1 MRRRRELP
9 SPCPDGTSVRSDQ
22 RHINGPFSDGGAVG
36 GRSYARRM
44 TSSAQVPGQASD
56 QGTDRETNA
65 GPAAQGRPTAN
76 AMRRALKRARDGVAL
91 DTGEAAVL
99 LQARGEDLRD
109 LCASAA
115 RVRDA
120 GLEAAGRPGVITYS
134 RGVFIPLTRLCRD
147 KCHYCTF
154 VTVPGKLRRDG
165 HGMFMSPDEV
175 LDIARRG
182 AEMGCKEALFTLGD
196 KPEDRWPEAREWLE
210 AHGYDDTLS
219 YVRAMAIRVLEETGL
234 LPHLNPGV
242 LSWTDFQRLKPVA
255 PSLGMMLETTAER
268 LWSEPGGPHYGSP
281 DKEPAVRLRVLEDAG
296 RSNVPFTT
304 GLLIG
309 IGETYE
315 ERAESL
321 FALRRIQ
328 RAYHGI
334 QELIMQN
341 FRAKPD
347 TAMRGMPDAELEELA
362 ATIAVAR
369 HIMGPSTRIQAPP
382 NLVDGEYQLLIDAG
396 IDDWGGVSPLTRDH
410 VNPERPW
417 PQIDELTERCAAAGF
432 ELRERLPIYPEFLQR
447 GEPWLDPRLLPHVR
461 ALADPETGLA
471 IEDAPVVGRPWQE
484 PDEGFTMSSSG
495 RTDLHHTIDTEGR
508 TADRR
513 DDFDEVY
520 GDWEALRE
528 AAAPGM
534 APERIDSDVRQ
545 ALAQAAD
552 DPTRLTDAQALAL
565 LHADGPALDTLCTIA
580 DELRRDTVGDDVTYI
595 VTRNINF
602 TNVCYTGCRFCA
614 FAQRR
619 TDADAYTL
627 SLSQVADRAQQAWDV
642 GAVEVCMQGGIHP
655 DLPGTAYFDIARAV
669 KERVPGMHVH
679 AFSPMEVVNG
689 ATRTG
694 LSIREWLSEAKA
706 AGLDS
711 IPGTAAEILDDEVR
725 WILTKGKLPTATWV
739 EVIKTAH
746 ELGIRSSSTMMY
758 GHVDQPRHWLGH
770 LRLLAEIQQETGG
783 FTEFVTLPFIHTN
796 APVYL
801 AGIARPGPTTRD
813 NRAVTAM
820 ARVLL
825 YPHITNIQT
834 SWVKLGADG
843 AAEMLRSGANDLGGT
858 LMEETISRMAGS
870 SYGSYRSIQDLIAI
884 ADRAGRPARPRT
896 TTYAPV
902 TEERQAAALASDGH
916 LPELLPVVE

>member
-1 MRRRRELP
+1 
-9 SPCPDGTSVRSDQ
+9 
-22 RHINGPFSDGGAVG
+22 
-36 GRSYARRM
+36 M
-44 TSSAQVPGQASD
+44 TTSAQGNEPGAPTGS
-56 QGTDRETNA
+56 
-65 GPAAQGRPTAN
+65 AAPTAN

-91 DTGEAAVL
+91 DTAEAAVL
-99 LQARGEDLRD
+99 LQARGDDLRE
-109 LCASAA
+109 LMASAA

-134 RGVFIPLTRLCRD
+134 RSVFIPLTRLCRD

-154 VTVPGKLRRDG
+154 ATVPGKLRRAG

-175 LDIARRG
+175 LAIARRG
-182 AEMGCKEALFTLGD
+182 AEMGCKEALITLGD
-196 KPEDRWPEAREWLE
+196 RPEDRWPEAREWLE
-210 AHGYDDTLS
+210 AEGYDDTIA
-219 YVRAMAIRVLEETGL
+219 YVRAMAIRILEETGL
-234 LPHLNPGV
+234 LPHLNPGAMT
-242 LSWTDFQRLKPVA
+242 WTDFQRLKPVA
-255 PSLGMMLETTAER
+255 PSMGMMLETTAER

-296 RSNVPFTT
+296 RSSVPFTS

-309 IGETYE
+309 IGENHE
-315 ERAESL
+315 ERADSL
-321 FALRRIQ
+321 FALRRVS
-328 RAYHGI
+328 RSYHGI
-334 QELIMQN
+334 QEVIVQN

-347 TAMRGMPDAELEELA
+347 TAMRGMPDAELDDLV
-362 ATIAVAR
+362 ATVAVAR
-369 HIMGPSTRIQAPP
+369 HILGPSACIQAPP
-382 NLVDGEYQLLIDAG
+382 NLVDAEYEQLIGAG
-396 IDDWGGVSPLTRDH
+396 IDDWGGVSPLTPDH

-417 PQIDELTERCAAAGF
+417 PQVDELAERSAAAGF
-432 ELRERLPIYPEFLQR
+432 RLRERLAVYPEYVRR
-447 GEPWLDPRLLPHVR
+447 GEPWLDPRLLPHVT

-471 IEDAPVVGRPWQE
+471 REDAIPTGLPWQE
-484 PDEGFTMSSSG
+484 PDEAFSASG
-495 RTDLHHTIDTEGR
+495 RTDLHRAIDTEGR
-508 TADRR
+508 TGDRR
-513 DDFDEVY
+513 KDFDEVY

-534 APERIDSDVRQ
+534 VPSRIDADVKA

-552 DPTRLTDAQALAL
+552 DPTRLTDPEALAL
-565 LHADGPALDTLCTIA
+565 LHAEGPALDALCRIA
-580 DELRRDTVGDDVTYI
+580 DDLRRATVGDDVTYI

-627 SLSQVADRAQQAWDV
+627 SLNQVADRAQQAWDV

-694 LSIREWLSEAKA
+694 MSIREWLTAARE
-706 AGLDS
+706 AGLDT

-725 WILTKGKLPTATWV
+725 WVLTKGKLPTATWV
-739 EVIKTAH
+739 EVVKTAH

-758 GHVDQPRHWLGH
+758 GHVDQPRHWLAH

-801 AGIARPGPTTRD
+801 AGIARPGPTARD

-820 ARVLL
+820 ARILL
-825 YPHITNIQT
+825 HPHIPNIQT
-834 SWVKLGADG
+834 SWVKLGTEG

-870 SYGSYRSIQDLIAI
+870 SYGSYRSIQDLVAI
-884 ADRAGRPARPRT
+884 AELAGRPARART
-896 TTYAPV
+896 TTYGPV
-902 TEERQAAALASDGH
+902 PEDRQAAALASDGH
-916 LPELLPVVE
+916 LPELLPVLGD

>member
-1 MRRRRELP
+1 MTT
-9 SPCPDGTSVRSDQ
+9 SATSGT
-22 RHINGPFSDGGAVG
+22 GPTENS
-36 GRSYARRM
+36 
-44 TSSAQVPGQASD
+44 
-56 QGTDRETNA
+56 
-65 GPAAQGRPTAN
+65 
-76 AMRRALKRARDGVAL
+76 MRRALKRARDGVAL
-91 DTGEAAVL
+91 DVSEAAVL
-99 LQARGEDLRD
+99 LQARGEALTDLA
-109 LCASAA
+109 ASAA

-120 GLEAAGRPGVITYS
+120 GLEQAGRPGVITYS
-134 RGVFIPLTRLCRD
+134 KSVFVPLTRLCRD

-154 VTVPGKLRRDG
+154 VTVPGKLRRAG

-175 LDIARRG
+175 LDIARKG
-182 AEMGCKEALFTLGD
+182 AALGCKEALITLGD
-196 KPEDRWPEAREWLE
+196 KPEDRWPEAREWLD
-210 AHGYDDTLS
+210 AHGYDDTIA
-219 YVRAMAIRVLEETGL
+219 YVRAVSIRILEETGL

-242 LSWTDFQRLKPVA
+242 MTWTDFQRLKPVA
-255 PSLGMMLETTAER
+255 PSMGMMLETTATR
-268 LWSEPGGPHYGSP
+268 LWSEPGGPHHGSP

-296 RSNVPFTT
+296 RSSVPFTS

-309 IGETYE
+309 IGETHE

-321 FALRRIQ
+321 FALRKVA

-334 QELIMQN
+334 QELIIQN

-347 TAMRGMPDAELEELA
+347 TAMRGMPDAELDDLV
-362 ATIAVAR
+362 ATVAVAR
-369 HIMGPSTRIQAPP
+369 HIMGPGACLQAPP
-382 NLVDGEYQLLIDAG
+382 NLVDSEYERLIGAG
-396 IDDWGGVSPLTRDH
+396 IDDWGGVSPLTIDH

-417 PQIDELTERCAAAGF
+417 PQIEELAAKSRAAGF
-432 ELRERLPIYPEFLQR
+432 ELRERLCVYPEFVRR
-447 GEPWLDPRLLPHVR
+447 GEPWLDPRLRPHVA

-471 IEDAPVVGRPWQE
+471 RADAVVEGHPWQE
-484 PDEGFTMSSSG
+484 PEEAFVPTG
-495 RTDLHHTIDTEGR
+495 RTDLHRTIDTEGR
-508 TADRR
+508 TGDRR
-513 DDFDEVY
+513 EDFDEVY
-520 GDWEALRE
+520 GDWAALRE

-534 APERIDSDVRQ
+534 APERIDTDVRQ
-545 ALAQAAD
+545 ALRTAAD
-552 DPTRLTDAQALAL
+552 DPTRLTDAEALAL
-565 LHADGPALDTLCTIA
+565 LHADGPALDALCGVA
-580 DELRRDTVGDDVTYI
+580 DDVRRSAVGDDVTYI

-627 SLSQVADRAQQAWDV
+627 SLDQVADRAQQAWDV

-694 LSIREWLSEAKA
+694 LSIREWLSAAKD

-711 IPGTAAEILDDEVR
+711 VPGTAAEILDDEVR
-725 WILTKGKLPTATWV
+725 WILTKGKLPAATWT
-739 EVIKTAH
+739 EVIRTAH

-770 LRLLAEIQQETGG
+770 LRTLAGIQRETGG

-801 AGIARPGPTTRD
+801 AGIARPGPSLRD

-820 ARVLL
+820 ARLL
-825 YPHITNIQT
+825 LHPWIPNIQT
-834 SWVKLGADG
+834 SWVKLGTEG

-870 SYGSYRSIQDLIAI
+870 SYGSYKSIRDLVAV
-884 ADRAGRPARPRT
+884 AEAAGRPAKPRT
-896 TTYAPV
+896 TLYGEVP
-902 TEERQAAALASDGH
+902 EERRRAAEASDGH
-916 LPELLPVVE
+916 LPELLPVLD

>member
-1 MRRRRELP
+1 MTTP
-9 SPCPDGTSVRSDQ
+9 APP
-22 RHINGPFSDGGAVG
+22 GP
-36 GRSYARRM
+36 
-44 TSSAQVPGQASD
+44 
-56 QGTDRETNA
+56 
-65 GPAAQGRPTAN
+65 GRPTEN
-76 AMRRALKRARDGVAL
+76 SMRRALKRARDGVAL
-91 DTGEAAVL
+91 DASEAAVL
-99 LQARGEDLRD
+99 LQARGEDLTD
-109 LCASAA
+109 LAASAA

-120 GLEAAGRPGVITYS
+120 GLDQAGRPGVITYS
-134 RGVFIPLTRLCRD
+134 KSVFIPLTRLCRD

-154 VTVPGKLRRDG
+154 VTVPGKLRRAG

-175 LDIARRG
+175 LDIARKG
-182 AEMGCKEALFTLGD
+182 AALGCKEALITLGD
-196 KPEDRWPEAREWLE
+196 KPEDRWPEAREWLD
-210 AHGYDDTLS
+210 AHGYDDTIA
-219 YVRAMAIRVLEETGL
+219 YVRAISVRILEETGL

-242 LSWTDFQRLKPVA
+242 MSWTDFQRLKPVA
-255 PSLGMMLETTAER
+255 PSMGMMLETTATR
-268 LWSEPGGPHYGSP
+268 LWSEPGGPHHGSP

-296 RSNVPFTT
+296 RSSVPFTS

-321 FALRRIQ
+321 FALRKVS

-334 QELIMQN
+334 QELIIQN

-347 TAMRGMPDAELEELA
+347 TAMRGMPDAELDELV

-369 HIMGPSTRIQAPP
+369 HIMGPAACLQAPP
-382 NLVDGEYQLLIDAG
+382 NLVEGEYERLIGAG
-396 IDDWGGVSPLTRDH
+396 IDDWGGVSPLTIDH

-417 PQIDELTERCAAAGF
+417 PQIEELAERSRAAGF
-432 ELRERLPIYPEFLQR
+432 ELRERLCVYPEFVRR
-447 GEPWLDPRLLPHVR
+447 GEPWLDPRLRPHVA

-471 IEDAPVVGRPWQE
+471 RPGVLPTGLPWQE
-484 PDEGFTMSSSG
+484 PEDTFTPTG
-495 RTDLHHTIDTEGR
+495 RTDLHRTIDTEGR
-508 TADRR
+508 TSDRR
-513 DDFDEVY
+513 DDYDEVY
-520 GDWEALRE
+520 GDWDALRE

-534 APERIDSDVRQ
+534 APQRIDTDVRE
-545 ALAQAAD
+545 ALRTAAD
-552 DPTRLTDAQALAL
+552 DPTRLTDAEALAL
-565 LHADGPALDTLCTIA
+565 FHADGPALDALCRIA
-580 DELRRDTVGDDVTYI
+580 DDVRRSVVGDDVTYI

-655 DLPGTAYFDIARAV
+655 DLPGTAYFDIAKAV

-694 LSIREWLSEAKA
+694 MSIREWLTAAKE
-706 AGLDS
+706 AGLDT

-725 WILTKGKLPTATWV
+725 WILTKGKLPTATWI
-739 EVIKTAH
+739 EVVKTAH
-746 ELGIRSSSTMMY
+746 QLGIRSSSTMMY

-770 LRLLAEIQQETGG
+770 LRTLAGIQRETGG

-820 ARVLL
+820 ARLL
-825 YPHITNIQT
+825 LHPWISNIQT
-834 SWVKLGADG
+834 SWVKLGTEG

-870 SYGSYRSIQDLIAI
+870 SYGSYKSVRDLVAV
-884 ADRAGRPARPRT
+884 AEAAGRPAKPRT
-896 TTYAPV
+896 TLYGEVPD
-902 TEERQAAALASDGH
+902 ERRRAAAASDGH
-916 LPELLPVVE
+916 LPELLPVLD